1 MVLKDI
7 ENILSKNIKILS
19 YEVKISYIIL
29 FLIFIFVAS
38 GCTLGC
44 SSKLCLGDFKGLLSN
59 TREYMENRV
68 NTQNTQNQ
76 KNMEE
81 ALASQKREQEKMR
94 EQQRIREQQRKIKEM
109 QEHQKRQRLLQEQQ
123 KKSENQLAKKNKAT
137 ISRSL
142 GTPASSALA
151 NLAGL

>member
-38 GCTLGC
+38 GCTIGC

-59 TREYMENRV
+59 TREYMSER
-68 NTQNTQNQ
+68 
-76 KNMEE
+76 KN
-81 ALASQKREQEKMR
+81 L
-94 EQQRIREQQRKIKEM
+94 
-109 QEHQKRQRLLQEQQ
+109 
-123 KKSENQLAKKNKAT
+123 KKNVEN
-137 ISRSL
+137 
-142 GTPASSALA
+142 SALEE
-151 NLAGL
+151 LQKM

>member
-7 ENILSKNIKILS
+7 ENILSKNIKIFS

-38 GCTLGC
+38 GCTIGC

-68 NTQNTQNQ
+68 NTQNQ

-109 QEHQKRQRLLQEQQ
+109 QEHQKRQRLLQEKQ
-123 KKSENQLAKKNKAT
+123 KKSENQLAKQNKVK
-137 ISRSL
+137 ISRPS
-142 GTPASSALA
+142 GTSALSA
-151 NLAGL
+151 LVNLAGL